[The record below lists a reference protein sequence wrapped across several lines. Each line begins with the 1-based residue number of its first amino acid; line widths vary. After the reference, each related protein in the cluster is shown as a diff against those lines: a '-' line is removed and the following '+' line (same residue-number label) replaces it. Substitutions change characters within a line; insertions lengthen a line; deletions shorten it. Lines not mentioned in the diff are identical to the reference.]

1 MSDLPKTRYAKSG
14 EVHIAYQVLG
24 DGPIDLLWVPGFVS
38 HLEYDW
44 EHPRPAR
51 FFRRLTSF
59 SRLIRF
65 DKRGTG
71 LSDRVAI
78 PTLEERMDDVR
89 AVLDAT
95 HSSRAALIGVS
106 EGGPMSLLYA
116 ATYPERTSALV
127 LYGSY
132 ARRAWAPDHPFG
144 VTSERMQG
152 ILETFERDWG
162 TSVAM
167 EIWSPSMLGD
177 EAYKEWRATY
187 LRLAASPGAA
197 ISVMRMNMEIDVRHV
212 LSAIGVPTLILHRTG
227 DRLTPVDQARHM
239 AKDIRGAKLVE
250 LPGLDHTP
258 WVGDAD
264 TLLDE
269 IEEFLTG
276 IRHGPE
282 PDRILATVLFTD
294 IVGST
299 KRAVELGDREWRVLL
314 EQHYA
319 IVRRQLARFRGREV
333 NIAGDGFLAIFD
345 GPGRAIRCAVSICYQ
360 VRSLGIDIKAGLH
373 SGECQVEGSKVG
385 GIAVH
390 IGSRVAGIAKP
401 GEVLVSSTVKDLVV
415 GSNIAFD
422 DRGMHTLKG
431 VPGEWHL
438 FAVASADQVD
448 RSS

>member
-1 MSDLPKTRYAKSG
+1 MSDLPRTRYVKSG

-51 FFRRLTSF
+51 FFRRLASF

-89 AVLDAT
+89 GVLDAT
-95 HSSRAALIGVS
+95 GSSRAALIGV
-106 EGGPMSLLYA
+106 
-116 ATYPERTSALV
+116 
-127 LYGSY
+127 
-132 ARRAWAPDHPFG
+132 
-144 VTSERMQG
+144 TSERMRG
-152 ILETFERDWG
+152 ILETLEKDWG
-162 TSVAM
+162 ASVAM

-177 EAYKEWRATY
+177 DAYKQWRATY

-197 ISVMRMNMEIDVRHV
+197 ISVMRMNMEIDARHV
-212 LSAIGVPTLILHRTG
+212 LPAIGVPTLVLHRTG

-239 AKDIRGAKLVE
+239 AKHIRCAKLVE
-250 LPGLDHTP
+250 LPGEDHTP
-258 WVGDAD
+258 WVGDTDA
-264 TLLDE
+264 LLDE

-299 KRAVELGDREWRVLL
+299 KRAVEWEIGIGTSCSRSTTPSCGDSW
-314 EQHYA
+314 
-319 IVRRQLARFRGREV
+319 
-333 NIAGDGFLAIFD
+333 
-345 GPGRAIRCAVSICYQ
+345 PG
-360 VRSLGIDIKAGLH
+360 
-373 SGECQVEGSKVG
+373 
-385 GIAVH
+385 
-390 IGSRVAGIAKP
+390 
-401 GEVLVSSTVKDLVV
+401 
-415 GSNIAFD
+415 
-422 DRGMHTLKG
+422 
-431 VPGEWHL
+431 
-438 FAVASADQVD
+438 SAAT
-448 RSS
+448 R

>member
-1 MSDLPKTRYAKSG
+1 MSDLPRTRYVKSG

-51 FFRRLTSF
+51 FFRRLASF

-95 HSSRAALIGVS
+95 GSSRAALIGVS

-144 VTSERMQG
+144 VTSERMRG
-152 ILETFERDWG
+152 ILETLEKDWG
-162 TSVAM
+162 ASVAM

-177 EAYKEWRATY
+177 EAYKQWRATY

-197 ISVMRMNMEIDVRHV
+197 ISVMRMNMEIDARHV
-212 LSAIGVPTLILHRTG
+212 LPAIGVPTLILHRTG

-239 AKDIRGAKLVE
+239 AEHIRCAKLVE
-250 LPGLDHTP
+250 LPGEDHTP
-258 WVGDAD
+258 WVGDTDA
-264 TLLDE
+264 LLDE

-299 KRAVELGDREWRVLL
+299 KRAVELGDRDWRELL
-314 EQHYA
+314 EQHHA
-319 IVRRQLARFRGREV
+319 IVRRQLARFRGHEV
-333 NIAGDGFLAIFD
+333 NIAGDGFLATFD
-345 GPGRAIRCAVSICYQ
+345 GPGRAIRCAVSICRE
-360 VRSLGIDIKAGLH
+360 VRSLGIDVRAGLH
-373 SGECQVEGSKVG
+373 SGECQVEDSKVE

-390 IGSRVAGIAKP
+390 IGSRVAATAKP

-415 GSNIAFD
+415 GSGIAFE
-422 DRGMHTLKG
+422 DRGMHALKG

-438 FAVASADQVD
+438 FAVAPADEVIE
-448 RSS
+448 